1 MGRFFCLS
9 PVLVLIARP
18 SVVPALFLFFS
29 FCSLAWLPFLD
40 LPYLLATSLFRT
52 PLRCLALAQ
61 SKRTSWASGKG
72 AAKESYARLCLQ
84 KNKMILAQRRSWPS
98 SASIALLA
106 TSSSSFAVLLVI
118 FSSLAALASHLTV
131 SPVRLSPCPYSPDF
145 CHSYLLQHCCLV
157 TWSGMTLFHKV
168 PTRHLALSSLLICGV
183 GVPCSIHTC
192 WALAP
197 RDCDL

>member
-52 PLRCLALAQ
+52 PLRCLALVQ

-84 KNKMILAQRRSWPS
+84 KNKMILAQRRSRPS

-118 FSSLAALASHLTV
+118 FSHSPPWPHTSLS
-131 SPVRLSPCPYSPDF
+131 RLSACR
-145 CHSYLLQHCCLV
+145 L
-157 TWSGMTLFHKV
+157 V
-168 PTRHLALSSLLICGV
+168 PTALTSV
-183 GVPCSIHTC
+183 IHTC
-192 WALAP
+192 YSIAASLNVAVA
-197 RDCDL
+197 CNTFQT